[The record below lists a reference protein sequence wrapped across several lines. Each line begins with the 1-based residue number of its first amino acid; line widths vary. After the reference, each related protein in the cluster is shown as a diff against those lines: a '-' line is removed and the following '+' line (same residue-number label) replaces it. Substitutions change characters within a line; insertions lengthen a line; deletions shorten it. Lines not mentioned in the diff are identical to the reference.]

1 MISFRTCLKI
11 GDSVEIFRECSRIFF
26 LNLAQVFWIIISL
39 TKVKFVADENDW
51 NSAILVLMGEF
62 NPITY
67 GFERLVISE
76 VEYLDNSIGI
86 FIKTGC

>member
-11 GDSVEIFRECSRIFF
+11 GDSVKIFRECSGILCLHLPHIFC
-26 LNLAQVFWIIISL
+26 IIWL
-39 TKVKFVADENDW
+39 TKVKFVTDENDW
-51 NSAILVLMGEF
+51 NSAILVLMGKF
-62 NPITY
+62 NPNSY
-67 GFERLVISE
+67 GFERLVIGE